1 MPRFHIPRPIAAS
14 ALAGLGFG
22 TIVAI
27 VMPTTPARAIIV
39 FDPSNYSQNIL
50 TAARTLAQINNQIQ
64 SLQNEAS
71 MLMNMGKNLAT
82 INFPEI
88 AALQQTLQQIDRLM
102 GQAQGINF
110 QVSQL
115 ERQFKQLYPT
125 GFGTALTT
133 NGRVQ
138 AARARLD
145 ASMSAFQQ
153 TMTVQ
158 SQVVGNVHDDAQTL
172 SEIVSRSQGAQGS
185 LQAQQATNQLLALT
199 AKQQFQIQQMMAAQ
213 YRSDATEQSRR
224 AADAAQAQATT
235 KQFLGSGSAYTPQ

>member
-1 MPRFHIPRPIAAS
+1 MPRFHIPRPLAAS
-14 ALAGLGFG
+14 ALAGLGIG
-22 TIVAI
+22 TMAAVIL
-27 VMPTTPARAIIV
+27 PAAPAQAIIV
-39 FDPSNYSQNIL
+39 FDPSNYSQTVL
-50 TAARTLAQINNQIQ
+50 TAARTLEQINNQIQ

-110 QVSQL
+110 QVSQV
-115 ERQFKQLYPT
+115 ETQFRRLYPT
-125 GFGTALTT
+125 DFSAALTT
-133 NGRVQ
+133 SGRVQ

-158 SQVVGNVHDDAQTL
+158 SQVVGNVHDDAATL
-172 SEIVSRSQGAQGS
+172 SEIVGRSQGAQGS

-213 YRSDATEQSRR
+213 YRSEATEQSRR
-224 AADAAQAQATT
+224 AADAAEARATT
-235 KQFLGSGSAYTPQ
+235 RQFLGSGSAYTPQ